1 MFGLGEPKDGGGE
14 YGLQLM
20 MMLGVVVRCDM
31 NTTRQCALREQR
43 CQMLDAYYVRM
54 DDASD
59 TLTTESTLQ
68 TTCVKT
74 VKKKGISPDI
84 DAVAAAAASGAF
96 LFRPGL

>member
-1 MFGLGEPKDGGGE
+1 
-14 YGLQLM
+14 
-20 MMLGVVVRCDM
+20 
-31 NTTRQCALREQR
+31 
-43 CQMLDAYYVRM
+43 MLDAYYVRM